1 MITTITYA
9 YILVS
14 TYTQFPFSADWSKV
28 ERVGVPSYH
37 FVDVKRYR
45 FSEPNLK
52 NPNFYPIPTA
62 QVTRD
67 SYMNVLDQMD
77 LANLITNT
85 DQGERGPFL
94 YLPVLAKYVQTKNPI
109 WGEAIIA
116 MLKNYHRTLQETV
129 EERKWF
135 WDFEWPA
142 VAMALYR
149 HYLIEEGLMQAD
161 STWFRQIWL
170 YYCRNLHVWDSEPTE
185 WRGGCHR
192 SMPEGLSKWLAARWY
207 PDIPEAN
214 RWRDL
219 GQDNFRDFWR
229 NKDIAQNDTGYM
241 MGPLIMLTC
250 ISDQILGDD
259 RYYNDPDMK
268 RIWDRLLVE
277 ITPDGAINPYGP
289 NGGYNSTADFRIFTL
304 EQIARKTGNGQYRY
318 GAHKLFNYLSYQ
330 YKDSNG
336 FDKPHYA
343 SLMALA
349 WLFAQ
354 DSIDPVQPEP
364 NSLWNNRNL
373 ALRLPHTDKSITKRL
388 LGNASPHPQRGHI
401 CCSWVISDQV
411 WPNKLILRSGWDAG
425 DLFALIELHPT
436 SFPANPGGIMGIN
449 RYGASFTQIVTSK
462 GSSEENRLLIE
473 DVDDTAS
480 RRYHP
485 DPLRIN
491 EDWKMGKMPDIRSE
505 VSYFEETKEAT
516 YVRVRVENVDGL
528 PVIYEREFI
537 FVKNR
542 FLVSREIVNFEEEF
556 QARISSLWNT
566 QNIGPQIGAHWA
578 NTFLS
583 APIGGNGRFSMKS
596 PAVDLL
602 VWFAPRSD
610 RQLQII
616 DRLSVDPRT
625 SDCPTQLRYMWQGKV
640 EVDQKMVFTQL
651 YYPHLPYRSRT
662 SNNNP
667 DAKVEN
673 RYDLQSTVGA
683 SGISVL
689 RDDIETTI
697 LRIELAED
705 EIEWIVFNPQ
715 SKPVSVDNLEIIR
728 PYAYI
733 GNNTNK

>member
-1 MITTITYA
+1 M
-9 YILVS
+9 
-14 TYTQFPFSADWSKV
+14 
-28 ERVGVPSYH
+28 
-37 FVDVKRYR
+37 
-45 FSEPNLK
+45 
-52 NPNFYPIPTA
+52 
-62 QVTRD
+62 
-67 SYMNVLDQMD
+67 
-77 LANLITNT
+77 
-85 DQGERGPFL
+85 
-94 YLPVLAKYVQTKNPI
+94 
-109 WGEAIIA
+109 
-116 MLKNYHRTLQETV
+116 
-129 EERKWF
+129 
-135 WDFEWPA
+135 
-142 VAMALYR
+142 
-149 HYLIEEGLMQAD
+149 
-161 STWFRQIWL
+161 
-170 YYCRNLHVWDSEPTE
+170 
-185 WRGGCHR
+185 
-192 SMPEGLSKWLAARWY
+192 
-207 PDIPEAN
+207 
-214 RWRDL
+214 
-219 GQDNFRDFWR
+219 
-229 NKDIAQNDTGYM
+229 
-241 MGPLIMLTC
+241 
-250 ISDQILGDD
+250 
-259 RYYNDPDMK
+259 
-268 RIWDRLLVE
+268 
-277 ITPDGAINPYGP
+277 
-289 NGGYNSTADFRIFTL
+289 
-304 EQIARKTGNGQYRY
+304 
-318 GAHKLFNYLSYQ
+318 
-330 YKDSNG
+330 
-336 FDKPHYA
+336 
-343 SLMALA
+343 
-349 WLFAQ
+349 
-354 DSIDPVQPEP
+354 
-364 NSLWNNRNL
+364 
-373 ALRLPHTDKSITKRL
+373 
-388 LGNASPHPQRGHI
+388 
-401 CCSWVISDQV
+401 ISDQV
-411 WPNKLILRSGWDAG
+411 WPNKLILRSGWAAE

-436 SFPANPGGIMGIN
+436 SFAADLGGIMGIN

-505 VSYFEETKEAT
+505 VSYFEETKDAT

-537 FVKNR
+537 FVKKR
-542 FLVSREIVNFEEEF
+542 FLVSHEIVNFEEEF

-625 SDCPTQLRYMWQGKV
+625 SDCPTQFRYMWQGKV

-651 YYPHLPYRSRT
+651 YYPHLPYRFRT

-673 RYDLQSTVGA
+673 RYDLQSTAGA

-689 RDDIETTI
+689 RDDIETPI

-733 GNNTNK
+733 ANDTNK

>member
-1 MITTITYA
+1 
-9 YILVS
+9 
-14 TYTQFPFSADWSKV
+14 
-28 ERVGVPSYH
+28 
-37 FVDVKRYR
+37 
-45 FSEPNLK
+45 
-52 NPNFYPIPTA
+52 
-62 QVTRD
+62 
-67 SYMNVLDQMD
+67 
-77 LANLITNT
+77 
-85 DQGERGPFL
+85 
-94 YLPVLAKYVQTKNPI
+94 
-109 WGEAIIA
+109 
-116 MLKNYHRTLQETV
+116 
-129 EERKWF
+129 
-135 WDFEWPA
+135 
-142 VAMALYR
+142 
-149 HYLIEEGLMQAD
+149 
-161 STWFRQIWL
+161 
-170 YYCRNLHVWDSEPTE
+170 
-185 WRGGCHR
+185 
-192 SMPEGLSKWLAARWY
+192 MPEGLSKWLAARWY

-304 EQIARKTGNGQYRY
+304 EQVARKTGNGQYRY
-318 GAHKLFNYLSYQ
+318 GAHRLFNYLSYQ

-491 EDWKMGKMPDIRSE
+491 EDWKMGEMPDIQSE
-505 VSYFEETKEAT
+505 VSYFEETKDAT

-625 SDCPTQLRYMWQGKV
+625 SDCPAQLRYMWQGKV

-689 RDDIETTI
+689 RDDIETPI

-733 GNNTNK
+733 GNDTNK